1 LGIISVFFEKHPFIK
16 RYYINFEKNK
26 NKEFLQMGKSNLLTS
41 LSLDIETFKAHLKRI
56 SKEDYKVHQLDKDL
70 LLEKTR
76 KLYDNILQLEVD
88 GEEIIEPKK
97 SIEKPVEKVKP
108 KEEPKP
114 IVETQPPEEEVFEQ
128 KTVVEKKPAVE
139 EQVKVEQ
146 EEKKPEVLND
156 EVEEISPEK
165 KQELNIDFKQA
176 EQNIQ
181 KDDSTQAGPS
191 HKDAGNKQ
199 ESAYDLFSPSSNT
212 VSDKFATTEDK
223 SIASKLQQNKLGDL
237 RDAIGINEKFL
248 FINELFNGDMGRY
261 NKAIDEINSLQSKAG
276 SDTYIMELKIEKQWD
291 VESDAFIKFKEL
303 VDRKFN

>member
-1 LGIISVFFEKHPFIK
+1 
-16 RYYINFEKNK
+16 
-26 NKEFLQMGKSNLLTS
+26 MGKSNLLTS

-56 SKEDYKVHQLDKDL
+56 SKEEYKVHQLDKDL

-88 GEEIIEPKK
+88 GEENIEPKNT
-97 SIEKPVEKVKP
+97 IEKPVEKVVP

-114 IVETQPPEEEVFEQ
+114 IVDIQPPKQEIVEEETVVEEQPKVEEEV
-128 KTVVEKKPAVE
+128 KD
-139 EQVKVEQ
+139 EQ
-146 EEKKPEVLND
+146 EEIQPEVINE
-156 EVEEISPEK
+156 EVEEIVTEK

-176 EQNIQ
+176 EENIQ
-181 KDDSTQAGPS
+181 QEDNNQAGPS

-199 ESAYDLFSPSSNT
+199 ESTYDLFSPSSNT

-237 RDAIGINEKFL
+237 RDAIGINEKFM

-291 VESDAFIKFKEL
+291 MESDAFIKFKEL